1 MPQESENKNPL
12 LGRFSDSLA
21 DILGPEKS
29 HQLALTE
36 EALRVASG
44 GKPDQ
49 WDRIEGDLWLS
60 RALRF
65 ACDALDGDFD
75 FAADTLQKRLL
86 DQLHEK
92 DPDGGIWEMF
102 SDARNVRR
110 KALPDLASR
119 ALTGEPY
126 TTIQKRIGESARSKV
141 KALGIW
147 SSVDPAT
154 WESSEQPTPSSMGEK
169 KLSQIDLIDYREF
182 AYLRLAM
189 AMPEKILPSDWFR
202 KKMDL
207 ALLSGRGRD
216 LLSEICREQARTE
229 KAKKILG
236 VDLNEIVMTLNWV
249 NPDFPLWLAT
259 ENALANMLR
268 SVFELEEITESG
280 ARKMRNRKLPGD
292 SPYAILKFSI
302 FPNGKHEF
310 KLEQGL
316 SAGEG

>member
-12 LGRFSDSLA
+12 LGKFSDSLSA
-21 DILGPEKS
+21 ILGPEKS

-36 EALRVASG
+36 EALRMASG

-49 WDRIEGDLWLS
+49 WDRMEGDLWLS

-65 ACDALDGDFD
+65 AYDTLDGTFD

-86 DQLHEK
+86 DQMHAK
-92 DPDGGIWEMF
+92 NPNGGIWDMF
-102 SDARNVRR
+102 SDAREVRR
-110 KALPDLASR
+110 KALLDLASR
-119 ALTGEPY
+119 ALTDKPY
-126 TTIQKRIGESARSKV
+126 TTIQKQIGESARWKV
-141 KALGIW
+141 KALGVW
-147 SSVDPAT
+147 SSVDPTA
-154 WESSEQPTPSSMGEK
+154 WESSEQPTPYSIGEK
-169 KLSQIDLIDYREF
+169 VISQTDFIDYREF

-189 AMPEKILPSDWFR
+189 AMPEKILPSGRFR
-202 KKMDL
+202 EVMDL
-207 ALLSGRGRD
+207 ALLSGRGRE
-216 LLSEICREQARTE
+216 LLSEIYRERART
-229 KAKKILG
+229 KKGKKILG

-280 ARKMRNRKLPGD
+280 ARKMRNRKLLGK
-292 SPYAILKFSI
+292 SPYPILKFRI
-302 FPNGKHEF
+302 FPNGKHKFE
-310 KLEQGL
+310 LEQGL